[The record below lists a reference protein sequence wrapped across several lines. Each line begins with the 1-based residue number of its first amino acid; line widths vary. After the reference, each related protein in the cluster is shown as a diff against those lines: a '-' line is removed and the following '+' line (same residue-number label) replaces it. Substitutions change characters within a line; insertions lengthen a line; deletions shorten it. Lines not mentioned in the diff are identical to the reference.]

1 METFISLFQQQNQI
15 QQNLDKVKDSVN
27 GVSNAVM
34 GYALIGVSAVTG
46 IIVVASII
54 WFMARLLQAK
64 FAGQNKKRLFTEIL
78 SNQLEFLGYYFIT
91 SCWCWG
97 YWAITNLTG
106 SFTEGIKHTLSS
118 TPKNNKLNAF
128 RYNQY
133 NCLRFFCSWMMDF

>member
-64 FAGQNKKRLFTEIL
+64 FAEVRTKKGDL
-78 SNQLEFLGYYFIT
+78 
-91 SCWCWG
+91 
-97 YWAITNLTG
+97 
-106 SFTEGIKHTLSS
+106 
-118 TPKNNKLNAF
+118 PK
-128 RYNQY
+128 Y
-133 NCLRFFCSWMMDF
+133 